1 MRKSIFTTL
10 FLLMSITITQA
21 QSKKDLIQEVD
32 NLRTR
37 VREAETGLSESKR
50 EERIASAKVESYEA
64 QVDELKETNAN
75 LLKNL
80 NSFTEASNKRS
91 DHINSTLESLVK
103 KEAQLRVINDE
114 LSARDSITL
123 AVFTQFKQTL
133 GNDPKITVSSGA
145 VAVVMDNS
153 YIFGENTKNFKVQ
166 DKAEAIIAKIGSVLK
181 ANPTMDIQIV
191 SNSNLVESKD
201 NKSNNWE
208 IGTQQ
213 AAAIARILES
223 KYQIEPKR
231 IVATGISELGLY
243 SIETSTEI
251 VVQPKFYEFYKLVKE
266 SMK

>member
-1 MRKSIFTTL
+1 MRRNIFTTL
-10 FLLMSITITQA
+10 VLLMYITISHA
-21 QSKKDLIQEVD
+21 QSKKDLILEVD

-37 VREAETGLSESKR
+37 VREAETGLSELKR

-91 DHINSTLESLVK
+91 NHINSTLESLVK
-103 KEAQLRVINDE
+103 KEGQLRVINDE
-114 LSARDSITL
+114 LSSRDSIIL

-133 GNDPKITVSSGA
+133 GSDPKITVSNGA
-145 VAVVMDNS
+145 VAVVMENS
-153 YIFGENTKNFKVQ
+153 YVFGDNVKNFKVQ
-166 DKAEAIIAKIGSVLK
+166 EKAEAIIAKIGAVLK
-181 ANPTMDIQIV
+181 ANPTMDIQVV

-231 IVATGISELGLY
+231 IIATGISELGLY
-243 SIETSTEI
+243 TIETSTEI
-251 VVQPKFYEFYKLVKE
+251 IVQPKFYEFYKLVKE

>member
-1 MRKSIFTTL
+1 MKRIFTIL
-10 FLLMSITITQA
+10 VFLMYISISQA
-21 QSKKDLIQEVD
+21 QSKKDLILEVD
-32 NLRTR
+32 GLRSQL
-37 VREAETGLSESKR
+37 RETETALSESKR

-64 QVDELKETNAN
+64 QVNELKETNAN

-91 DHINSTLESLVK
+91 DHINSTLESLVQ
-103 KEAQLRVINDE
+103 KEAQLRVINDA
-114 LSARDSITL
+114 LSSHDSITL

-133 GNDPKITVSSGA
+133 GSDPKITVSNGA

-153 YIFGENTKNFKVQ
+153 YIFGENSKNYKVQ

-201 NKSNNWE
+201 NKLNNWE

-231 IVATGISELGLY
+231 IVATGKSELGLY
-243 SIETSTEI
+243 SIETATEI
-251 VVQPKFYEFYKLVKE
+251 IVQPRFYEFFKLVKE

>member
-1 MRKSIFTTL
+1 MCISI
-10 FLLMSITITQA
+10 SQA
-21 QSKKDLIQEVD
+21 QSKKDLILEVD
-32 NLRTR
+32 GLRSKL
-37 VREAETGLSESKR
+37 REAETALSESKR

-64 QVDELKETNAN
+64 QVNELKETNSN

-91 DHINSTLESLVK
+91 DHINSTLESLVQ
-103 KEAQLRVINDE
+103 KEAQLRVINDA
-114 LSARDSITL
+114 LSSHDSITL

-133 GNDPKITVSSGA
+133 GSDPKITVSNGA

-153 YIFGENTKNFKVQ
+153 YIFGENSKNFKVQ
-166 DKAEAIIAKIGSVLK
+166 DKAEAIIAKIGSILK

-201 NKSNNWE
+201 NKLNNWE

-231 IVATGISELGLY
+231 IVATGKSELGLY
-243 SIETSTEI
+243 SIETATEI
-251 VVQPKFYEFYKLVKE
+251 IVQPRFYEFFKLVKE

>member
-1 MRKSIFTTL
+1 MKQIFTIL
-10 FLLMSITITQA
+10 FLLMSITFSQA
-21 QSKKDLIQEVD
+21 QSKKDLILEVD
-32 NLRTR
+32 GLRSKL
-37 VREAETGLSESKR
+37 REAETALSESKR
-50 EERIASAKVESYEA
+50 EERIAAAKVESYEG
-64 QVDELKETNAN
+64 QVNELKETNAN

-91 DHINSTLESLVK
+91 DHINSTLESLVQ
-103 KEAQLRVINDE
+103 KEAQLRVINDA
-114 LSARDSITL
+114 LSSHDSITL

-133 GNDPKITVSSGA
+133 GSEPKITVSNGA

-153 YIFGENTKNFKVQ
+153 YIFGENSKNFKVQ
-166 DKAEAIIAKIGSVLK
+166 DKAESIIAKIGNILK

-201 NKSNNWE
+201 NKLNNWE

-231 IVATGISELGLY
+231 IVATGKSELGLY
-243 SIETSTEI
+243 SIETATEI
-251 VVQPKFYEFYKLVKE
+251 IVQPRFYEFFKLVKE

>member
-1 MRKSIFTTL
+1 MKRIFTIL
-10 FLLMSITITQA
+10 VLLMYISVSQA
-21 QSKKDLIQEVD
+21 QSKKDLILEVD
-32 NLRTR
+32 GLRSKL
-37 VREAETGLSESKR
+37 RETETALAESKR

-64 QVDELKETNAN
+64 QVNELKETNAN

-91 DHINSTLESLVK
+91 DHINSTLESLVQ
-103 KEAQLRVINDE
+103 KEAQLRIINDAI
-114 LSARDSITL
+114 SSHDSITL

-133 GNDPKITVSSGA
+133 GNDPKITVSNGA

-153 YIFGENTKNFKVQ
+153 YIFGENSKNFKVQ
-166 DKAEAIIAKIGSVLK
+166 EKAESIIAKIGNILK

-201 NKSNNWE
+201 NKLNNWE

-213 AAAIARILES
+213 AAAVARLLEN

-231 IVATGISELGLY
+231 IIATGKSELGLY
-243 SIETSTEI
+243 SIETATEI
-251 VVQPKFYEFYKLVKE
+251 IVQPRFYEFFKLVKE

>member
-1 MRKSIFTTL
+1 MKRIFTIL
-10 FLLMSITITQA
+10 VLLMYISIAQA
-21 QSKKDLIQEVD
+21 QSKKDLILEVD
-32 NLRTR
+32 DLRSKL
-37 VREAETGLSESKR
+37 RETETALSESKR
-50 EERIASAKVESYEA
+50 EERIASAKVESFEA
-64 QVDELKETNAN
+64 QVNELKETNGN

-91 DHINSTLESLVK
+91 DHINSTLESLVE
-103 KEAQLRVINDE
+103 KEAQLRVINDA
-114 LSARDSITL
+114 LSSHDSITL

-133 GNDPKITVSSGA
+133 GSDPKITVSNGA

-153 YIFGENTKNFKVQ
+153 YIFGENSKNFKVQ
-166 DKAEAIIAKIGSVLK
+166 DKAESIIAKIGSVLK

-201 NKSNNWE
+201 NKLNNWE

-223 KYQIEPKR
+223 KYEIEPKR
-231 IVATGISELGLY
+231 IIATGKSELGLY
-243 SIETSTEI
+243 SIETATEI
-251 VVQPKFYEFYKLVKE
+251 IVQPRFYEFFKLVKE

>member
-1 MRKSIFTTL
+1 MKRIFTIL
-10 FLLMSITITQA
+10 ILLMCISISQA
-21 QSKKDLIQEVD
+21 QSKKDLILEVD
-32 NLRTR
+32 GLRSKL
-37 VREAETGLSESKR
+37 REAETALSESKR

-64 QVDELKETNAN
+64 QVNELKETNSN

-91 DHINSTLESLVK
+91 DHINSTLESLVQ
-103 KEAQLRVINDE
+103 KEAQLRVINDA
-114 LSARDSITL
+114 LSSHDSITL

-133 GNDPKITVSSGA
+133 GSDPKITVSNGA

-153 YIFGENTKNFKVQ
+153 YIFGENSKNFKVQ
-166 DKAEAIIAKIGSVLK
+166 DKAEAIIAKIVSILK

-201 NKSNNWE
+201 NKLNNWE

-231 IVATGISELGLY
+231 IVATGKSELGLY
-243 SIETSTEI
+243 SIETATEI
-251 VVQPKFYEFYKLVKE
+251 IVQPRFYEFFKLVKE